1 MIPRCRT
8 SAFTLFHLLRLFV
21 MSLGEAT
28 MMRTSLC
35 ALLLVQAIACGK
47 TQPPPTPAA
56 PSVSQ
61 DPEPAPKPEASA
73 KPEIRYYAFKG

>member
-1 MIPRCRT
+1 
-8 SAFTLFHLLRLFV
+8 

-28 MMRTSLC
+28 MMRTSLF
-35 ALLLVQAIACGK
+35 ALLLVLAIACGK
-47 TQPPPTPAA
+47 PQSPPTPAT